1 MELKPI
7 KIPKIELT
15 KQRVVKFSRIV
26 EIIVIVALDIL
37 SDYFTTSGT
46 MELITSL
53 SYWLGIALDLILIL
67 AIMVTVRAMRKDK
80 RILEKPEL
88 VDCMDTIAKGYKR
101 ITFGGLS
108 TKLDDYLVR
117 VNKRNKY
124 ETFVKAIQ
132 KKLIKLGNKNKPKH
146 QQLRDEYNRL
156 LKLNEDEVNELQF
169 KYKKVTVSQLW
180 SAVDGRIINDN
191 EYDLNTYEKQDI
203 GKMLGLRSLFVFLV
217 SAFAGT
223 FVITFLDNGIGA
235 IITSLLKMFSLL
247 WAINTSINIAD
258 EFVDHNLTTAVQ
270 RRLRILAGFVMETP
284 ELKPILPSDKVENK
298 EPNNK

>member
-15 KQRVVKFSRIV
+15 KQKVVKFSRIV
-26 EIIVIVALDIL
+26 EIILIIALDIL
-37 SDYFTTSGT
+37 SDYVTTAGT
-46 MELITSL
+46 MELITSF
-53 SYWLGIALDLILIL
+53 SYWLGIALDLILIIS
-67 AIMVTVRAMRKDK
+67 IMITVRAMRKDK

-108 TKLDDYLVR
+108 TKLDDYLVK
-117 VNKRNKY
+117 VNKKNKY
-124 ETFVKAIQ
+124 ETFIKSIQ
-132 KKLIKLGNKNKPKH
+132 KKLIRLGNKNKPKH
-146 QQLRDEYNRL
+146 QKLREDYNAL
-156 LKLNEDEVNELQF
+156 LKLTEDEVNELQF
-169 KYKKVTVSQLW
+169 KYKKVSVSQLW

-203 GKMLGLRSLFVFLV
+203 GKMIGLRSLLVFLV

-223 FVITFLDNGIGA
+223 FAIIFLDKGWGA
-235 IITSLLKMFSLL
+235 IFSTLLKLFSLM
-247 WAINTSINIAD
+247 WAVNTAINSAD
-258 EFVDHNLTTAVQ
+258 DFVDHNLTTAVQ

-284 ELKPILPSDKVENK
+284 ELKPILPSEKTEIK
-298 EPNNK
+298 EPKQ

>member
-7 KIPKIELT
+7 RIPKIEIT
-15 KQRVVKFSRIV
+15 KQRVVKVSRII
-26 EIIVIVALDIL
+26 EIIVIIALDIL
-37 SDYFTTSGT
+37 SDYFTTAGT

-53 SYWLGIALDLILIL
+53 SYWLGIALELILIL
-67 AIMVTVRAMRKDK
+67 SIMVTVRAMRKDK

-88 VDCMDTIAKGYKR
+88 IECMDTIAKGYKR

-108 TKLDDYLVR
+108 SKLDAYLVK
-117 VNKRNKY
+117 VNKKNKY
-124 ETFVKAIQ
+124 ETFIKAIQ
-132 KKLIKLGNKNKPKH
+132 KKLIRLGNKNKPKH
-146 QQLRDEYNRL
+146 QQLREEYNRL
-156 LKLNEDEVNELQF
+156 LKLTEDEVNELQF
-169 KYKKVTVSQLW
+169 KYKKVSVSQLW
-180 SAVDGRIINDN
+180 AAVDGRIINDN

-203 GKMLGLRSLFVFLV
+203 GKMLGLRSLLVFLV

-235 IITSLLKMFSLL
+235 IITTLLKLFSLL
-247 WAINTSINIAD
+247 WGINTSINIAD